1 MPTEQFQVMP
11 YTNII
16 PISHSSQMSHTFRCL
31 LQNLMRYQS
40 PRCKQEGSITSEQES
55 KCQDLNVAYLSCFII
70 PTTFKHVQHQ
80 KIVTSMLRTSQEPS
94 STPGSDDCVQNI
106 CQTEINI
113 LKQHQVYVPCLE
125 SADVKTTSNP
135 KRKQHLS
142 RKWLFGQICF

>member
-1 MPTEQFQVMP
+1 MSPEQFQVMR

-55 KCQDLNVAYLSCFII
+55 KCQDVNVAYLSCFII
-70 PTTFKHVQHQ
+70 PTTFKDQ

-94 STPGSDDCVQNI
+94 STPGSDDAFKTQTKNKHVEIASDKGVQ
-106 CQTEINI
+106 
-113 LKQHQVYVPCLE
+113 VPCLE

-142 RKWLFGQICF
+142 RKWLFEQILF